1 MASGSALAAG
11 DFVGS
16 NNGNLALMMQS
27 DGNLA
32 LYTFTMV
39 DSCKKMSDGNT
50 GGGVSANALYNIGN
64 TGVPS
69 SMTQVAYID
78 ENSELHQ
85 YPSSN
90 TQYSNTY
97 TKMPGTITSGG
108 DIPGGYYRNTN
119 VNNCQA
125 ACNKNSECA
134 GFLFSQNE
142 CALKNSKMYPNSAR
156 AAAPGIDLYLRGK
169 TPVNP
174 PFGATNA
181 TNNIDSV
188 RYNKYV
194 DGGAIGKNYGLANA
208 NSSQKEQLS
217 QLQTKLDQLTRKLT
231 NLTGRLGN
239 GSLQAEAQI
248 TTNEQG
254 VEEYLQDL
262 NSNNDK
268 IAQFSTSIENIL
280 SDSDIVV
287 LQKNYDYLF
296 WSILATGTVVV
307 AMNIVKK

>member
-1 MASGSALAAG
+1 
-11 DFVGS
+11 
-16 NNGNLALMMQS
+16 
-27 DGNLA
+27 
-32 LYTFTMV
+32 
-39 DSCKKMSDGNT
+39 
-50 GGGVSANALYNIGN
+50 
-64 TGVPS
+64 
-69 SMTQVAYID
+69 
-78 ENSELHQ
+78 
-85 YPSSN
+85 
-90 TQYSNTY
+90 
-97 TKMPGTITSGG
+97 MPGTDSRGA
-108 DIPGGYYRNTN
+108 DIQGAAYGNTN
-119 VNNCQA
+119 VNACQDT
-125 ACNKNSECA
+125 CNKNSDCA
-134 GFLFSQNE
+134 GFAFSQNM
-142 CALKNSKMYPNSAR
+142 CYPKTSKMYPNTAR
-156 AAAPGIDLYLRGK
+156 TAQPNVDLYIRGK
-169 TPVNP
+169 TPINP

-208 NSSQKEQLS
+208 NSSQKQQLS
-217 QLQTKLDQLTRKLT
+217 QLQTRLDQLTLQLT

-262 NSNNDK
+262 GSNNDK